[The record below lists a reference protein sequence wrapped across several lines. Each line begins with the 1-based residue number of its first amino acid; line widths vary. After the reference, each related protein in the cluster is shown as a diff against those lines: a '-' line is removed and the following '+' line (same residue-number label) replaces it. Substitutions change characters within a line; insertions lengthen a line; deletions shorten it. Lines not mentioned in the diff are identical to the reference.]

1 MLGVD
6 DYQALVQAKRPKLK
20 PNSARTYAVS
30 LNTIAPPDSTS
41 ADWVSDVPY
50 VLKQLD
56 RYKDTTKK
64 NTLNAVIVL
73 VEADSIAIKR
83 YTKERDHYNDRYSDL
98 MKAQQ
103 KTESQAKNW
112 VSWDEYLQ
120 LVQTLGTHVKS
131 LGTAPRSDPW
141 SWRQL
146 SQYQDYLLA
155 LLYSH
160 YPLRNDFGDVRFLS
174 KTAYNNLGDKD
185 QGNYLITE
193 QGGKKMTLVLN
204 EYKTAH
210 KYGQKRITLEPAVT
224 KALRKWFQ
232 HNDSAYLLRTKA
244 GQPLG
249 SNGIT
254 KALGRIGLQHL
265 QRRLGSS
272 LLRHSYLSHK
282 YKDTLD
288 EKKEDADLMMHSVA
302 MQEGYVKV

>member
-1 MLGVD
+1 L
-6 DYQALVQAKRPKLK
+6 
-20 PNSARTYAVS
+20 
-30 LNTIAPPDSTS
+30 
-41 ADWVSDVPY
+41 
-50 VLKQLD
+50 
-56 RYKDTTKK
+56 
-64 NTLNAVIVL
+64 
-73 VEADSIAIKR
+73 
-83 YTKERDHYNDRYSDL
+83 
-98 MKAQQ
+98 
-103 KTESQAKNW
+103 
-112 VSWDEYLQ
+112 
-120 LVQTLGTHVKS
+120 
-131 LGTAPRSDPW
+131 
-141 SWRQL
+141 
-146 SQYQDYLLA
+146 

-160 YPLRNDFGDVRFLS
+160 YPLRNDFGDVRILS

-232 HNDSAYLLRTKA
+232 HNGSAYLLRTKA

-288 EKKEDADLMMHSVA
+288 EKKEDADLDVQRHIQSWWSVA
-302 MQEGYVKV
+302 QQPAPRSNEPSAHIERRRRQRRWGGGTQQTCGRKTA